1 MHLISATL
9 SDAAF
14 EIRSRWPSRQKSA
27 NTSAAI
33 VFYEE
38 NGPSNLKGLWHKV
51 QSRERYIRELERH
64 VRDLKTE
71 GTFTA
76 PLPTAPNRRRH
87 PPM

>member
-27 NTSAAI
+27 NISKAV

-38 NGPSNLKGLWHKV
+38 HGPSNLEGLWQQNHEMM
-51 QSRERYIRELERH
+51 QNIRGLQREIQRLVARS
-64 VRDLKTE
+64 
-71 GTFTA
+71 GTDG
-76 PLPTAPNRRRH
+76 PRS
-87 PPM
+87 

>member
-14 EIRSRWPSRQKSA
+14 EIRSRWPSRMKSA

-38 NGPSNLKGLWHKV
+38 NGPSNLKGLWHQV
-51 QSRERYIRELERH
+51 RTRERYIRD
-64 VRDLKTE
+64 VVSDLKAFRAE
-71 GTFTA
+71 A
-76 PLPTAPNRRRH
+76 NE
-87 PPM
+87 

>member
-14 EIRSRWPSRQKSA
+14 DIRSRWPSRQKSA

-38 NGPSNLKGLWHKV
+38 NGPSNLQGLWQQV
-51 QSRERYIRELERH
+51 ATRERYIRELER
-64 VRDLKTE
+64 DLKAYRAE
-71 GTFTA
+71 A
-76 PLPTAPNRRRH
+76 SE
-87 PPM
+87 

>member
-27 NTSAAI
+27 NISKAI

-38 NGPSNLKGLWHKV
+38 HGPSNLDGLWQQVH
-51 QSRERYIRELERH
+51 RMERNIRGLEREIQ
-64 VRDLKTE
+64 RREKDLIE
-71 GTFTA
+71 A
-76 PLPTAPNRRRH
+76 SE
-87 PPM
+87 

>member
-27 NTSAAI
+27 NISKAV

-38 NGPSNLKGLWHKV
+38 HGPNNLKGLWHQV
-51 QSRERYIRELERH
+51 TTRERYIRELER
-64 VRDLKTE
+64 DLKAYRAE
-71 GTFTA
+71 A
-76 PLPTAPNRRRH
+76 SE
-87 PPM
+87 

>member
-27 NTSAAI
+27 NISKAV

-38 NGPSNLKGLWHKV
+38 HGPSNLAGLWQQNHEMM
-51 QSRERYIRELERH
+51 QNIRGLQREIQRLVARS
-64 VRDLKTE
+64 
-71 GTFTA
+71 GTDG
-76 PLPTAPNRRRH
+76 PKP
-87 PPM
+87 

>member
-27 NTSAAI
+27 NITKAI

-38 NGPSNLKGLWHKV
+38 NGPSNLQGLWQQNHDMRNNIRGLEREIQRCHKV
-51 QSRERYIRELERH
+51 LM
-64 VRDLKTE
+64 
-71 GTFTA
+71 GTDGGE
-76 PLPTAPNRRRH
+76 
-87 PPM
+87 

>member
-27 NTSAAI
+27 NISISKAV

-38 NGPSNLKGLWHKV
+38 HGPSNLEGLWQQNHEMM
-51 QSRERYIRELERH
+51 QNIRGLQREIQRLVAGASE
-64 VRDLKTE
+64 
-71 GTFTA
+71 
-76 PLPTAPNRRRH
+76 
-87 PPM
+87 

>member
-33 VFYEE
+33 VFYEK
-38 NGPSNLKGLWHKV
+38 NGPGNLQGLWQQV
-51 QSRERYIRELERH
+51 ATRERYIRELER
-64 VRDLKTE
+64 DIKALKMGVIE
-71 GTFTA
+71 
-76 PLPTAPNRRRH
+76 
-87 PPM
+87 

>member
-27 NTSAAI
+27 NVSAAI

-38 NGPSNLKGLWHKV
+38 NGPSNLQGLWQQVRH
-51 QSRERYIRELERH
+51 RERYIRELER
-64 VRDLKTE
+64 DLKAYRAE
-71 GTFTA
+71 AGE
-76 PLPTAPNRRRH
+76 
-87 PPM
+87 

>member
-14 EIRSRWPSRQKSA
+14 DIRSRWPSRQKSA

-38 NGPSNLKGLWHKV
+38 NGPSNLQGLWQQV
-51 QSRERYIRELERH
+51 ATRERYIRELER
-64 VRDLKTE
+64 DIKGLKAD
-71 GTFTA
+71 G
-76 PLPTAPNRRRH
+76 PKS
-87 PPM
+87 

>member
-27 NTSAAI
+27 NISAAI

-38 NGPSNLKGLWHKV
+38 NGPSNLKGLWHQV
-51 QSRERYIRELERH
+51 RTRERYIRELER
-64 VRDLKTE
+64 DLKAYRAE
-71 GTFTA
+71 A
-76 PLPTAPNRRRH
+76 NE
-87 PPM
+87 

>member
-27 NTSAAI
+27 NVSAAI

-38 NGPSNLKGLWHKV
+38 NGPSNLQGLWQQV
-51 QSRERYIRELERH
+51 RTRERYIRELER
-64 VRDLKTE
+64 DLKAYRAE
-71 GTFTA
+71 A
-76 PLPTAPNRRRH
+76 RE
-87 PPM
+87 

>member
-27 NTSAAI
+27 NVSAAI

-38 NGPSNLKGLWHKV
+38 NGPSNLEGLWH
-51 QSRERYIRELERH
+51 QNHEMMQNIRGLEREIQRL
-64 VRDLKTE
+64 VAE
-71 GTFTA
+71 A
-76 PLPTAPNRRRH
+76 SE
-87 PPM
+87 

>member
-27 NTSAAI
+27 IISTAI

-38 NGPSNLKGLWHKV
+38 NGPSNLKGLW
-51 QSRERYIRELERH
+51 QENQELRRNIRALQKHLRQFG
-64 VRDLKTE
+64 E
-71 GTFTA
+71 G
-76 PLPTAPNRRRH
+76 NH
-87 PPM
+87 PFQETDGP